1 MRKDFCF
8 GLKVY
13 FCGMLTHHH
22 FLLHK
27 PHGYLSQFVYEKKRA
42 KKKLGELYD
51 FPEGTMAIG
60 RLDEDSEGLLLLTTD
75 GMMSEIVRSKT
86 IEKEYYAQ
94 VDGVITQEAVQQL
107 QAGVEIGFKG
117 IRYTT
122 KPCQSH
128 IIPDLPDDIGQGR
141 KIRDER
147 HGPTSWI
154 SITLREGKF
163 RQVRKMTA
171 AVGFPTLRLV
181 RVGVGSLSLEGLKAG
196 EVRAVDYFFE
206 DNEK

>member
-1 MRKDFCF
+1 MN
-8 GLKVY
+8 
-13 FCGMLTHHH
+13 HQH
-22 FLLHK
+22 FLIHK
-27 PHGYLSQFVYEKKRA
+27 PHGYLSQFVYEKKRH
-42 KKKLGELYD
+42 KKLLGELYD

-75 GMMSEIVRSKT
+75 GMISEMVRSKT

-94 VDGVITQEAVQQL
+94 VDGIITQEAVEQL
-107 QAGVEIGFKG
+107 KSGVEIGFKG

-122 KPCQSH
+122 KNCRAK
-128 IIPDLPDDIGQGR
+128 IIDKLPESIGEGR

-147 HGPTSWI
+147 HGPTSWV
-154 SITLREGKF
+154 SITLTEGKF

-181 RVGVGSLSLEGLKAG
+181 RIRVGHISLQLKTG
-196 EVRAVDYFFE
+196 EVLAV
-206 DNEK
+206 EKFNI

>member
-1 MRKDFCF
+1 MKP
-8 GLKVY
+8 
-13 FCGMLTHHH
+13 HHH
-22 FLLHK
+22 FILHK
-27 PHGYLSQFVYEKKRA
+27 PHGYLSQFVYEKKRP

-75 GMMSEIVRSKT
+75 GMMSEIIRSKT
-86 IEKEYYAQ
+86 IEKEYLAQ
-94 VDGVITQEAVQQL
+94 VDGIITPQAVETL
-107 QAGVEIGFKG
+107 KKGVEIGFKG

-122 KPCQSH
+122 KPCESE
-128 IIPDLPDDIGQGR
+128 IITQLPASIGEGR

-147 HGPTSWI
+147 HGPTSWV
-154 SITLREGKF
+154 SVTLTEGKF

-181 RVGVGSLSLEGLKAG
+181 RIRIGSIALHHLKAG
-196 EVRAVDYFFE
+196 EVLEVPHFE
-206 DNEK
+206 IPE

>member
-1 MRKDFCF
+1 MHR
-8 GLKVY
+8 
-13 FCGMLTHHH
+13 H

-27 PHGYLSQFVYEKKRA
+27 PHSYLSQFIYEKKRP
-42 KKKLGELYD
+42 KKLLGDLFD

-86 IEKEYYAQ
+86 VEKEYYAQ
-94 VDGVITQEAVQQL
+94 VDGVITQEAIEQL
-107 QAGVEIGFKG
+107 KRGVEIGFKG

-122 KPCQSH
+122 KPCESF
-128 IIPDLPDDIGQGR
+128 IVDSLPDCIGEGR
-141 KIRDER
+141 RIRDER
-147 HGPTSWI
+147 HGPTTWVSL
-154 SITLREGKF
+154 SLTEGKF

-181 RVGVGSLSLEGLKAG
+181 RIRVGNVSLQHLKAG
-196 EVRAVDYFFE
+196 EVLEVGSFQISE
-206 DNEK
+206 